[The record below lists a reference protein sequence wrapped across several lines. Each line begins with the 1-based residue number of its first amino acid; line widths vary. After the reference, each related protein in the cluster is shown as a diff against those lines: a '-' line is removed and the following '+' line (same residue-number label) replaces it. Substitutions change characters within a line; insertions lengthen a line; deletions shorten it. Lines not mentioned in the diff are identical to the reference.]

1 LWKSLENG
9 RTMKEQKRKKICDI
23 AAKLFAERGFE
34 STTTRDISKAAGMS
48 DAGVYYYFDSKELLL
63 YQILD
68 ETLSMGL
75 DLIKKIDQS
84 DKTPGEKLG
93 EITRLYTQYYAFD
106 INRVKLLV
114 EEQKSLSSAHRH
126 ELDEKQREYLDIL
139 VKVLEAL
146 KDQGEMV
153 SLDTS
158 VCAFAFFGMVHWVYR
173 WFKPNGRIRKDQLA
187 EIFNQIFIKGIGR
200 FQG

>member
-1 LWKSLENG
+1 
-9 RTMKEQKRKKICDI
+9 M
-23 AAKLFAERGFE
+23 
-34 STTTRDISKAAGMS
+34 
-48 DAGVYYYFDSKELLL
+48 
-63 YQILD
+63 
-68 ETLSMGL
+68 
-75 DLIKKIDQS
+75 
-84 DKTPGEKLG
+84 
-93 EITRLYTQYYAFD
+93 
-106 INRVKLLV
+106 V
-114 EEQKSLSSAHRH
+114 EEQKSLSSEHRH

-146 KDQGEMV
+146 KDQGEMA

-187 EIFNQIFIKGIGR
+187 EIFNQIFIKVISR

>member
-1 LWKSLENG
+1 
-9 RTMKEQKRKKICDI
+9 MKEQKRKKICDI

>member
-1 LWKSLENG
+1 
-9 RTMKEQKRKKICDI
+9 MKEQKRKEICDI
-23 AAKLFAERGFE
+23 AAKLFAEKGFE

-68 ETLSMGL
+68 ETLSTGL

-84 DKTPGEKLG
+84 DKTPAEKLG

-114 EEQKSLSSAHRH
+114 EEQKSLSSEHRH

-146 KDQGEMV
+146 KDQGEMA

-187 EIFNQIFIKGIGR
+187 EIFNQIFIKGISR